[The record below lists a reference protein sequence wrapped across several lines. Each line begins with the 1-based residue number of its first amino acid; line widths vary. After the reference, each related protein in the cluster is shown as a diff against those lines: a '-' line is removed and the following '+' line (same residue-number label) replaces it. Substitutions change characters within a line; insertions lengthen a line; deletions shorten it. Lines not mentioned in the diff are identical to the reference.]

1 MVKWFPFF
9 KSKTEVKK
17 TRIEKAKEIASIPVE
32 NFPTVDPKIAR
43 RYPDPLLPVLMQH
56 KAGSTLITPID
67 EELNAEE
74 LMWKNQKLVN
84 LVTPAILQIDRKI
97 FRLPR
102 WKQFLIP
109 KHITLRSHTNFFG
122 EPFMRDNFTTAIVN
136 KKAKYEFLLEKD
148 ILRKATE
155 DEDSHTGYI
164 VTETYRERVL
174 KATGEELRDIFDVS
188 DNEYMRAQ
196 QGAMNE
202 NDTFVDFA
210 MALRQDP
217 EGKLQKSIMWIVIGA
232 FISIIIIVL
241 IMMQSFTGGIY

>member
-1 MVKWFPFF
+1 MVKIPFT
-9 KSKTEVKK
+9 KEKTE
-17 TRIEKAKEIASIPVE
+17 TKEEIKRKIASIPVE
-32 NFPTVDPKIAR
+32 NFPTIDPKIAR

-56 KAGSTLITPID
+56 KAGSILITPIE

-74 LMWKNQKLVN
+74 LMYQGDKLVN

-109 KHITLRSHTNFFG
+109 KHITLRGHTNYFG

-136 KKAKYEFLLEKD
+136 QKAKYEFLVERE
-148 ILRKATE
+148 ILRIAE
-155 DEDSHTGYI
+155 PEENSPTGYI
-164 VTETYRERVL
+164 ATDTYENRVL
-174 KATGEELRDIFDVS
+174 KETGEPLRNIYDVS
-188 DNEYMRAQ
+188 DSEYMRAQ

-232 FISIIIIVL
+232 FSSFIIL
-241 IMMQSFTGGIY
+241 TLLMLQSFTGGLY